1 MKITNE
7 LVGYV
12 ADLSRIRLDETQTEQ
27 MKEKLNAVLDYMD
40 ILNQMDTAQIEPMS
54 HVFPVQNVMR
64 EDTVEPSYDR
74 AELLKNAPDH
84 TDETFVVPKT
94 VE

>member
-7 LVGYV
+7 LVEYV
-12 ADLSRIRLDETQTEQ
+12 ATLSRIRLDGQQSEK
-27 MKEKLNAVLDYMD
+27 MKEELNAVLDYMD
-40 ILNQMDTAQIEPMS
+40 VLNQIDTTQIEPLS

-64 EDTVEPSYDR
+64 EDTVQPSYPR
-74 AELLKNAPDH
+74 EELLKNAPDH
-84 TDETFVVPKT
+84 TEETFVVPKT